1 MKTQVHLIKIHMMLN
16 VSLMDLILKD
26 KEVVG
31 HAQNISTF
39 NEKSRQENQYLFP
52 PNWTYLFEM
61 VGNE

>member
-39 NEKSRQENQYLFP
+39 NEKSR
-52 PNWTYLFEM
+52 
-61 VGNE
+61 